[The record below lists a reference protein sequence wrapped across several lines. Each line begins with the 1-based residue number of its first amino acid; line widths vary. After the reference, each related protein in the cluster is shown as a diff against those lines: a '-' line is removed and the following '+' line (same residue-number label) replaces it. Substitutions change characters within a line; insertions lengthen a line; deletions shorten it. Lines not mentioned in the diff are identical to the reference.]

1 MSDPVITFC
10 GDDALRFVV
19 TDQETRLARARQL
32 LATGDWCEVV
42 PGRKDITV
50 QFNPHEHRPADALAH
65 LSHTLATPPAYLS
78 GTAETIALP
87 VHFGGADG
95 PDLTDIA
102 ARIGL
107 AEVDIIARL
116 LAGFLTVE
124 MLGFTP
130 GFAYM
135 SGLPETFEIAR
146 LARPR
151 QQVPAGSIG
160 LITGQCGLYALAGP
174 GGWPIIGRASV
185 SLFDASS
192 DAPFRLQAGTRV
204 QLVDAAKS

>member
-1 MSDPVITFC
+1 MTHPVITFC

-32 LATGDWCEVV
+32 LATGDWREVV

-50 QFNPHEHRPADALAH
+50 QFNPHEHTPATAMAH
-65 LSHTLATPPAYLS
+65 LSHNLATPAPHLS
-78 GTAETIALP
+78 GTAETLELP
-87 VHFGGADG
+87 VHFGGAGG
-95 PDLTDIA
+95 PDLKDIA

-107 AEVDIIARL
+107 SEANIITRL
-116 LAGFLTVE
+116 LAAPLMVE

-135 SGLPETFEIAR
+135 SGLPETFEISR
-146 LARPR
+146 LAQPR

-185 SLFDASS
+185 SLFDAASPT
-192 DAPFRLQAGTRV
+192 PFRLQAGTRV
-204 QLVDAAKS
+204 QLVEATPP

>member
-1 MSDPVITFC
+1 MSHPVITFC

-19 TDQETRLARARQL
+19 TDQETRLARVRQL
-32 LATGDWCEVV
+32 LATDDWCEVV
-42 PGRKDITV
+42 PGRKDISV
-50 QFNPHEHRPADALAH
+50 QFNPHEHTPATAMAH
-65 LSHTLATPPAYLS
+65 LSHTLSTPAPHLS
-78 GTAETIALP
+78 GTPETIKLP

-95 PDLTDIA
+95 PDLKDIA
-102 ARIGL
+102 AHIGL
-107 AEVDIIARL
+107 SDANIIARL
-116 LAGFLTVE
+116 LAAPLTVD

-135 SGLPETFEIAR
+135 SGLPETFEILR
-146 LARPR
+146 LVQPR

-185 SLFDASS
+185 SLFNASS
-192 DAPFRLQAGTRV
+192 SNPFRLRAGTRV
-204 QLVDAAKS
+204 QLVDATES